1 MSLDASSA
9 LGSSAADALPKPLP
23 GRDTV
28 IQYGMALLTIVLIAA
43 PLLPVLYQS
52 FLDRALYDSGQQL
65 TLGNFGRLL
74 RTDGFAL
81 VIWNT
86 FVFATL
92 TTVISQTLG
101 TLAAVLFGRTDMPF
115 ARLLASSSC
124 GRSISRRWYCRSAG
138 TRSTDRPATSRFWFS
153 RSSTA
158 RPGISTRCQAWR

>member
-9 LGSSAADALPKPLP
+9 LGSSAVDALPKPLP

-28 IQYGMALLTIVLIAA
+28 IQYGMALLTVVLIAA

-92 TTVISQTLG
+92 GTTQGNL
-101 TLAAVLFGRTDMPF
+101 
-115 ARLLASSSC
+115 C
-124 GRSISRRWYCRSAG
+124 
-138 TRSTDRPATSRFWFS
+138 
-153 RSSTA
+153 
-158 RPGISTRCQAWR
+158 

>member
-65 TLGNFGRLL
+65 TLGNFGRLRVANEL
-74 RTDGFAL
+74 SWDHEVPKL
-81 VIWNT
+81 
-86 FVFATL
+86 
-92 TTVISQTLG
+92 
-101 TLAAVLFGRTDMPF
+101 LAAYEAVFETEKKP
-115 ARLLASSSC
+115 ASSNSEEA
-124 GRSISRRWYCRSAG
+124 SVARRRAASWNRLSLP
-138 TRSTDRPATSRFWFS
+138 D
-153 RSSTA
+153 
-158 RPGISTRCQAWR
+158 STRNCLG